1 MGLQPQRL
9 SLFSES
15 RESMIPV
22 IFILESLKQQ
32 IQKKILKNF
41 EIDAIKPFAD
51 ALIYWT
57 DENHFCSILITKGKH
72 IKKNEIP

>member
-32 IQKKILKNF
+32 IQKKFLKNF

-51 ALIYWT
+51 ALIY
-57 DENHFCSILITKGKH
+57 
-72 IKKNEIP
+72 

>member
-32 IQKKILKNF
+32 IQKKNLKNF

-51 ALIYWT
+51 ALIY
-57 DENHFCSILITKGKH
+57 
-72 IKKNEIP
+72 

>member
-9 SLFSES
+9 SLFSEF

-32 IQKKILKNF
+32 VQKKFLKNF
-41 EIDAIKPFAD
+41 LYIKNARTGLMPIGRS
-51 ALIYWT
+51 L
-57 DENHFCSILITKGKH
+57 SIRYTVTNK
-72 IKKNEIP
+72 